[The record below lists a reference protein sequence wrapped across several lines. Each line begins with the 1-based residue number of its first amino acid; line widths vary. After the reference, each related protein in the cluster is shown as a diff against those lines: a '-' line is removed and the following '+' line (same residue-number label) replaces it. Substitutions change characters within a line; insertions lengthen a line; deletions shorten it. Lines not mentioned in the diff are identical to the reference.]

1 MYRVETMEDIRDM
14 SRGAVLL
21 GTGGGGDPYIGEL
34 FVRAQIRKGRYP
46 TIIGCDEI
54 ADDAFVVSIAGVG
67 APSVIVEHLV
77 SENTLH
83 RLLAR
88 AESFY
93 GRRIDALISAEIG
106 GANSMFPLA
115 LSSISGLPV
124 LDADGIGRAVP
135 QIEMTAFSIF
145 GVRATPALVMDDSGN
160 IVTFDAV
167 SDRMAEDLIRVVT
180 GAMGAMAFGA
190 FYPMTGKQARE
201 TAIQNTLTQTL
212 EIGRTIRQARL
223 SGTDIFADLLAY
235 FAGWEGRAARVLFD
249 GKIVDVRH
257 ETRDGWHWGEA
268 VIAAL
273 DDPEDQC
280 TVEIRNEFLVARR
293 NGRTLA
299 IVPDLIT
306 IMDRETG
313 EPLTGEMLS
322 YGQRVKVLGLSA
334 DPALRKPESMEV
346 LAPRLFGLDEDF
358 VPLEGLMAA
367 ATP

>member
-1 MYRVETMEDIRDM
+1 MYRVETIDDIRDM
-14 SRGAVLL
+14 ARGAVLL
-21 GTGGGGDPYIGEL
+21 GTGGGGDPYVGEL
-34 FVRAQIRKGRYP
+34 FVRAQIRKGNCP
-46 TIIGCDEI
+46 VVVSCDEI

-77 SENTLH
+77 SETTLH

-115 LSSISGLPV
+115 LSAITGLPV

-145 GVRATPALVMDDSGN
+145 GVRATPALLMDDSGN

-167 SDRMAEDLIRVVT
+167 NDRTAEDLIRVVT
-180 GAMGAMAFGA
+180 GAMGALAFGA
-190 FYPMTGKQARE
+190 FYPMSGRQARE
-201 TAIQNTLTQTL
+201 TAVQNTLTQTL
-212 EIGRTIRQARL
+212 EIGRTIREARVA
-223 SGTDIFADLLAY
+223 GRDIFADLLAY
-235 FAGWEGRAARVLFD
+235 LNGWEGRVARILFD
-249 GKIVDVRH
+249 GKIIDVRH

-268 VIAAL
+268 RIAAL
-273 DDPEDQC
+273 DDPDDQC

-306 IMDRETG
+306 LLDRETG
-313 EPLTGEMLS
+313 DPLTGEMLR

-334 DPALRKPESMEV
+334 DPKLLLPESLEV
-346 LAPRLFGLDEDF
+346 LGPRQFGIAEEF
-358 VPLEGLMAA
+358 VALENLAE
-367 ATP
+367 PSS